1 MSDPRSPLSD
11 PGDEALG
18 AELRSLAAWLDF
30 GPVVVTTAAEP
41 DPARLARLRIEAGAS
56 RAYRPWWPFGVT
68 ARGPIV
74 RRSLVLAIVAL
85 AVVAAVVGAIGLG
98 VPGIRIIFTG
108 TTPSPTTTPTAP
120 VSPAAPTTAPTP
132 PGSPGPPGADLDL
145 GVLTTQVEASTLTD
159 FGLLR
164 PTDPFIGAPDTIWY
178 REGRLTLIWKSRPGL
193 PDTQV
198 AGIGLLVTEF
208 RGSVDQDFF
217 GKMIGDGTT
226 LTPVTVGGSTGYW
239 IAGALHDFFYL
250 DPNGGFVSDS
260 RRVVGDTL
268 IWTRAGITF
277 RMETAL
283 GRDSAIRI
291 AETIR

>member
-1 MSDPRSPLSD
+1 MSDPRRPVLD
-11 PGDEALG
+11 PDDEALG
-18 AELRSLAAWLDF
+18 AELRSLSAWLDF
-30 GPVVVTTAAEP
+30 GPAVATTAATP
-41 DPARLARLRIEAGAS
+41 DPARLARLRIEAGGS
-56 RAYRPWWPFGVT
+56 RARRPWWPFGLS

-85 AVVAAVVGAIGLG
+85 VVVAAVVGAIGLG

-108 TTPSPTTTPTAP
+108 ATPSPTATATPG
-120 VSPAAPTTAPTP
+120 SDAPTSTPTP

-164 PTDPFIGAPDTIWY
+164 PTDPSIGAPETIWY
-178 REGRLTLIWKSRPGL
+178 REGRLTLVWKSRRGL
-193 PDTQV
+193 PETQA
-198 AGIGLLVTEF
+198 AGIGLLITEF
-208 RGSVDQDFF
+208 RGSVNQDFF

-226 LTPVTVGGSTGYW
+226 LTPVTVDGATGYW

-250 DPNGGFVSDS
+250 DSNGEFVNDS

-283 GRDSAIRI
+283 GRDAAIRI

>member
-1 MSDPRSPLSD
+1 MSDPRSPVFD
-11 PGDEALG
+11 PGDEALDT
-18 AELRSLAAWLDF
+18 ELRSLAAWLDV
-30 GPVVVTTAAEP
+30 GPVVATTAAAP
-41 DPARLARLRIEAGAS
+41 DPARLARLRIEAGGSGTRSAS
-56 RAYRPWWPFGVT
+56 WPFGRT
-68 ARGPIV
+68 ALPV

-108 TTPSPTTTPTAP
+108 ATPSPTATPTAAASP
-120 VSPAAPTTAPTP
+120 VAPTSTP
-132 PGSPGPPGADLDL
+132 IPPGPPGSDLDL
-145 GVLTTQVEASTLTD
+145 GVLTTQADAAKLTD

-164 PTDPFIGAPDTIWY
+164 PTDPSIGAPETIWY

-193 PDTQV
+193 PETQA
-198 AGIGLLVTEF
+198 AGVGLLVTEF
-208 RGSVDQDFF
+208 RGSVNRDFF
-217 GKMIGDGTT
+217 GKMIGGGTT
-226 LTPVTVGGSTGYW
+226 VTPVTVDGSTGYW

-250 DPNGGFVSDS
+250 DANGGFVSDS

-283 GRDSAIRI
+283 GRDAAIGI

>member
-1 MSDPRSPLSD
+1 MSDPRSPVFD
-11 PGDEALG
+11 PVDEALG

-30 GPVVVTTAAEP
+30 GPMAATTAAAP
-41 DPARLARLRIEAGAS
+41 DPARQARLRIEAGS
-56 RAYRPWWPFGVT
+56 RRARRTWRPFGGT
-68 ARGPIV
+68 ALPV

-108 TTPSPTTTPTAP
+108 ATPSPTATPTAAASP
-120 VSPAAPTTAPTP
+120 VAPTSTPTP
-132 PGSPGPPGADLDL
+132 PGPPGSDLDL
-145 GVLTTQVEASTLTD
+145 GVLTTQADAAKLTD

-193 PDTQV
+193 PETEA
-198 AGIGLLVTEF
+198 AGIGLLITEF
-208 RGSVDQDFF
+208 RGSVNRDFF
-217 GKMIGDGTT
+217 GKMIGGGTT
-226 LTPVTVGGSTGYW
+226 VTPVTVDGSTGYW

-250 DPNGGFVSDS
+250 DANGDFVSDS

-283 GRDSAIRI
+283 GRDAAIRI
-291 AETIR
+291 AETIP